1 MQKGAPLTPAYAV
14 TGLNIGTLYVPLTPT
29 GSTYMPD
36 LFVFD
41 SRFEKYLTFH
51 ERYKLGL
58 FLDIFNIFN
67 SNAANAEGS
76 VISKKSTTINIAGNP
91 ANGQTVF
98 YEGFGAPTTI
108 LPPRI
113 LRIGARFS
121 F

>member
-1 MQKGAPLTPAYAV
+1 
-14 TGLNIGTLYVPLTPT
+14 
-29 GSTYMPD
+29 MPD

-41 SRFEKYLTFH
+41 TRFEKNLVFH
-51 ERYKLGL
+51 ERYRLGL
-58 FLDIFNIFN
+58 FLDVFNIFN
-67 SNAANAEGS
+67 SNAANVEGS

-91 ANGQTVF
+91 ANGQTVS